1 MMSKVVVVRP
11 NSYTAEDSRRVFGV
25 DPLPVEHVKAP
36 SIMIDGRFHVAGS
49 RWLRRKYLFRPV
61 DATVR
66 SHADR
71 LANYIAYLRNE
82 RGLVH
87 PDQYQSDV
95 FAVTE
100 PDIRAFYRAR
110 QFTPETAVSSP
121 TWRAQL
127 STIKQFHEFLREV
140 YGLAIPFRVLTFTN
154 PAGYASTTAPDLRPR
169 TRVASSGTPITP
181 GFAELLIQGAM
192 RIDRDGKQ
200 TSSKAV
206 ERDAALIS
214 LGLGSG
220 LRHGTLATITT
231 YEIPSPGVDPW
242 VIMRVPDFITK
253 GDAGGDAYVFS
264 HRLGFVHD
272 YINNARAELVAD
284 GKRHQPDRAI
294 HIDDAD
300 SDSWTS
306 QYGGRARRYRWA
318 ETDADTRRR
327 LVNPDGSS
335 PIVWLNAYT
344 PRPLSYDQVGSI
356 TPSAR
361 DWTREHIFGDFPARF
376 RTHDLRHTYA
386 THLTVAIYNGDL
398 RGYVKA
404 DDADVYTVS
413 NVESAVRIAMLSLG
427 HASETSTR
435 LYVQHAPKFLNISP
449 EVFFGAPQ

>member
-1 MMSKVVVVRP
+1 MSKVVVARP
-11 NSYTAEDSRRVFGV
+11 ISYTAEDVRRVFGV
-25 DPLPVEHVKAP
+25 DSLPVEHVTAP

-49 RWLRRKYLFRPV
+49 RWLRRKYLLRPV
-61 DATVR
+61 EATVR

-71 LANYIAYLRNE
+71 LAHYIAYLGNE

-95 FAVTE
+95 FAATE
-100 PDIRAFYRAR
+100 ADIRAFYRAR
-110 QFTPETAVSSP
+110 QFTPETAVSSA

-140 YGLAIPFRVLTFTN
+140 FGLAIPFRVLTFTN

-169 TRVASSGTPITP
+169 TKVASSGTPITP

-200 TSSKAV
+200 TNSKTV
-206 ERDAALIS
+206 ERDTALIS

-242 VIMRVPDFITK
+242 VTMRVPDFITK
-253 GDAGGDAYVFS
+253 GDAGGDAFVFS

-272 YINNARAELVAD
+272 YINNARAELIAN

-294 HIDDAD
+294 HVDEAD

-306 QYGGRARRYRWA
+306 QHGGKARRYRWA
-318 ETDADTRRR
+318 ETDTATRHR

-335 PIVWLNAYT
+335 PIVWLNAHT

-356 TPSAR
+356 TTSAR
-361 DWTREHIFGDFPARF
+361 DWTREHILGDFPARF

-386 THLTVAIYNGDL
+386 THLTVAIFKGGLSPFVHPDA
-398 RGYVKA
+398 A
-404 DDADVYTVS
+404 DAYIAT
-413 NVESAVRIAMLSLG
+413 NVESAVSIAMFSLG

-435 LYVQHAPKFLNISP
+435 LYVQHAHKLIHIPL
-449 EVFFGAPQ
+449 EEFFGAPQ

>member
-1 MMSKVVVVRP
+1 MSKVVVARP
-11 NSYTAEDSRRVFGV
+11 ISYTAEDVRRVFGV
-25 DPLPVEHVKAP
+25 DSLPVEHVTAP

-49 RWLRRKYLFRPV
+49 RWLRRKYLLRPV
-61 DATVR
+61 EATVR

-71 LANYIAYLRNE
+71 LAHYIAYLGNE

-95 FAVTE
+95 FAATE
-100 PDIRAFYRAR
+100 ADIRAFYRAR
-110 QFTPETAVSSP
+110 QFTPETAVSSA

-140 YGLAIPFRVLTFTN
+140 FGLAIPFRVLTFTN

-169 TRVASSGTPITP
+169 TKVASSGTPITP

-200 TSSKAV
+200 TNSKTV
-206 ERDAALIS
+206 ERDTALIS

-242 VIMRVPDFITK
+242 VTMRVPDFITK
-253 GDAGGDAYVFS
+253 GDAGGDAFVFS
-264 HRLGFVHD
+264 RRLGFVHD
-272 YINNARAELVAD
+272 YINNARAELIAN

-294 HIDDAD
+294 HVDEAD

-306 QYGGRARRYRWA
+306 QHGGKARRYRWA
-318 ETDADTRRR
+318 ETDTATRHR

-335 PIVWLNAYT
+335 PIVWLNAHT

-356 TPSAR
+356 TTSAR
-361 DWTREHIFGDFPARF
+361 DWTREHILGDFPARF

-386 THLTVAIYNGDL
+386 THLTVAIFKGGLSPFVHPDA
-398 RGYVKA
+398 A
-404 DDADVYTVS
+404 DAYIAT
-413 NVESAVRIAMLSLG
+413 NVESAVSIAMFSLG

-435 LYVQHAPKFLNISP
+435 LYVQHAHKLIHIPL
-449 EVFFGAPQ
+449 EEFFGAPQ